1 VLFSEQI
8 DAMAKPKKPLKLP
21 DKSNSQRIVETL
33 LIFAPAP
40 IRQIASSPLGS
51 RIVLTVG
58 AGLLATGAMS
68 IHWENGIP
76 SLTFHKDKISDASQQ
91 VKEELN
97 KQGIQWSANS
107 QGVVFSGDGQQV
119 PVPIQSLPGFQASYQ
134 NEQPY
139 YPPSQGFQPP
149 PNWQPPPQQYYP
161 PQNSPPQVLPPQN
174 YPPAGYGAQGYL
186 PGNLPQGNGQVMP
199 PGYGYGQAQGQSLP
213 PGYFR

>member
-1 VLFSEQI
+1 
-8 DAMAKPKKPLKLP
+8 MAKPKKPLKQP
-21 DKSNSQRIVETL
+21 EKSNSQRIVETL

-51 RIVLTVG
+51 RILLTVG

-68 IHWENGIP
+68 VQWENGIP
-76 SLTFHKDKISDASQQ
+76 QLTFHKDKIGDATQQ
-91 VKEELN
+91 VKDELN
-97 KQGIQWSANS
+97 KQGIQWTTNS

-139 YPPSQGFQPP
+139 FPQTQGFQPP

-161 PQNSPPQVLPPQN
+161 PPN
-174 YPPAGYGAQGYL
+174 YPPPGYGPQGY
-186 PGNLPQGNGQVMP
+186 PPANLPQGNGQVLP